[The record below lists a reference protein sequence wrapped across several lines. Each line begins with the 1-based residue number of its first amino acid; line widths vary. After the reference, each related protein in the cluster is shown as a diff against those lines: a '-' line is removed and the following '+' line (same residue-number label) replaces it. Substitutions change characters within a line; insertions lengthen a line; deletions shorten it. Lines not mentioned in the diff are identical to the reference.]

1 LSYRRFFLIRLAQAL
16 FAIWLVAT
24 LVFVMFFVLLPKP
37 TRNLAGGQQAT
48 RPRCS
53 G

>member
-24 LVFVMFFVLLPKP
+24 LVFVLFFIVLPKP
-37 TRNLAGGQQAT
+37 TRTGQ
-48 RPRCS
+48 